1 MDLIKGFLFTM
12 KYFLFA
18 FSIVM
23 TFTPLV
29 SYAAPGIYRCE
40 VVSDA
45 SIKPDG
51 TLDIVKDSSR
61 VNQSFTVIK
70 KTGEMIGDVMDPLKN
85 PKVLALGSEK
95 NSYKVIWTQKASG
108 KNGIF
113 LDYLNIDE
121 YVMGTKKPFGFF
133 SGSLLLTGFCE

>member
-1 MDLIKGFLFTM
+1 M
-12 KYFLFA
+12 KYFPFV

-23 TFTPLV
+23 TCTPLA
-29 SYAAPGIYRCE
+29 SYAVPGIYQCQ
-40 VVSDA
+40 VMSDA

-51 TLDIVKDSSR
+51 TLEIVKDSSR
-61 VNQSFTVIK
+61 VNQSFSVIK
-70 KTGEMIGDVMDPLKN
+70 KSGEIIGDVMDPLKN

-108 KNGIF
+108 KNGVF

-121 YVMGTKKPFGFF
+121 YVMGAKKPFGFF
-133 SGSLLLTGFCE
+133 SGSLLLTGFCEQ

>member
-1 MDLIKGFLFTM
+1 MDLIKGFLSTM

-23 TFTPLV
+23 IFTPLV
-29 SYAAPGIYRCE
+29 SYAVPGIYQCQ

-45 SIKPDG
+45 SIKADG

-61 VNQSFTVIK
+61 VGQSFAVIK
-70 KTGEMIGDVMDPLKN
+70 KTGEIIGDVMDPMKN

-108 KNGIF
+108 KNGVF

-121 YVMGTKKPFGFF
+121 FVKGSKKPFGFF

>member
-1 MDLIKGFLFTM
+1 MDLIKGFLSSM

-29 SYAAPGIYRCE
+29 SYAAPEIYRCQ

-45 SIKPDG
+45 IIKADG
-51 TLDIVKDSSR
+51 ALDIVKDSSR

-70 KTGEMIGDVMDPLKN
+70 KTGEIIGDVMDPMKN

-108 KNGIF
+108 KNGVF

-121 YVMGTKKPFGFF
+121 FVKGAKKPFGFF

>member
-1 MDLIKGFLFTM
+1 M
-12 KYFLFA
+12 KYFLLA
-18 FSIVM
+18 FPFVL
-23 TFTPLV
+23 TFTPLI
-29 SYAAPGIYRCE
+29 SHAAPGIYQCQ

-61 VNQSFTVIK
+61 VAQTFTVIK
-70 KTGEMIGDVMDPLKN
+70 KTGEIIGDVMDPLKN

-108 KNGIF
+108 KNGVF
-113 LDYLNIDE
+113 MDYLNIDE
-121 YVMGTKKPFGFF
+121 FVTGTKKPFGFF
-133 SGSLLLTGFCE
+133 SGSLLMTGFCE